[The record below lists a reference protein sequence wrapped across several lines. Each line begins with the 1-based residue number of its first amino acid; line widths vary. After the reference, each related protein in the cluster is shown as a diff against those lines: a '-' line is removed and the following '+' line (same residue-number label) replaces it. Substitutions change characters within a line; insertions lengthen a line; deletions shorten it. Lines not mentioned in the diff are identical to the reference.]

1 MGGFFMQIPKF
12 FFNAFLVS
20 ELAKNRKKQ
29 FHKKRATPKSDPIFI
44 WWKIISPDGCVRRLR

>member
-12 FFNAFLVS
+12 FFNAFIVS

-29 FHKKRATPKSDPIFI
+29 FHKKKGHPKE
-44 WWKIISPDGCVRRLR
+44 